1 MSESINVDRLIVP
14 VYINEKIVLD
24 MLAIMEDGFSTVSQ
38 VNYTEHKESNSAQK
52 GETGISTS
60 ATILSKLLKINIS
73 GELNHTGS
81 KGENENITKEKVHT
95 NVSLLSK
102 FRGYLVENKMLKSNF
117 EVSKMQVGDFIEV
130 EGELQKNPLIN
141 YLELFIDLFRMADI
155 FDEKPQLGNKT
166 QAKNQKQQENKML
179 NQIKSFADE
188 LKHSGTIDFILS
200 DKEGTA
206 VLSAQEQYLANDNVS
221 EIIGGRFKVLGKVIS
236 ICKDHA
242 DEIDLLRKTSLA
254 ILSEGLLTE
263 MFAGFKNDDMK
274 QFKLPE
280 LKTKITGPAVIVIP
294 VAIYA

>member
-1 MSESINVDRLIVP
+1 
-14 VYINEKIVLD
+14 

-38 VNYTEHKESNSAQK
+38 VNYTEHKESNSTQK

-73 GELNHTGS
+73 GELNHTES

-102 FRGYLVENKMLKSNF
+102 FRGFLVENKMLKSNF

-155 FDEKPQLGNKT
+155 FAEKPQLGNKT
-166 QAKNQKQQENKML
+166 QVNNQRQQENKML
-179 NQIKSFADE
+179 NQIKSFSDE

-200 DKEGTA
+200 DKKGTA

-236 ICKDHA
+236 ICKD
-242 DEIDLLRKTSLA
+242 DTEEIDLLRKTSLS
-254 ILSEGLLTE
+254 ILSEGLLNE
-263 MFAGFKNDDMK
+263 MFTGFKNEDMK
-274 QFKLPE
+274 QFNLPE